1 MQQMMNTKE
10 VSRFLKVNEKMVYSL
25 IGDKQLPAT
34 KVTGKWLFPGKLV
47 EQWLE
52 NNTLNFPDNHQTL
65 PAHDGLLI
73 LAGSNDILLDKV
85 IGLFNRRFSGHLAV
99 FGNVGSMGG
108 VHALKNKHCHI
119 AASHLLQSD
128 DEYNFSFAHRELGSD
143 MPVVVNFCSRR
154 QGILL
159 AKDNPAGIKSM
170 QNLADSGIRI
180 VNRSLGTGTRLLFDM
195 ELKKAGVRGE
205 KITGYANEVARH
217 LDVGLEILSGRAD
230 AGPGIQ
236 AVANL
241 LDLDFM
247 PIRWER
253 FDLLMTKDHFFDQEI
268 QQFLGLLH
276 DEEFQS
282 MATDMPGYE
291 INMVGTMVFPEQHS
305 AGGNE

>member
-10 VSRFLKVNEKMVYSL
+10 VSGFLNVNEKMVYSL
-25 IGDKQLPAT
+25 IADKQLPAT
-34 KVTGKWLFPGKLV
+34 KVTGKWLFPRKLV
-47 EQWLE
+47 DQWVE
-52 NNTLNFPDNHQTL
+52 NNTLNFPDNPQKL

-85 IGLFNRRFSGHLAV
+85 IALFNRRFSGHLAV

-128 DEYNFSFAHRELGSD
+128 DEYNFSFAHRELGSG
-143 MPVVVNFCSRR
+143 MPVVVNLCSRR

-159 AKDNPAGIKSM
+159 TKGNPTGIKSM
-170 QNLADSGIRI
+170 QNLADNGIRI
-180 VNRSLGTGTRLLFDM
+180 VNRCLGTGTRLLFDM
-195 ELKKAGVRGE
+195 ELKKAGIRGE
-205 KITGYANEVARH
+205 KITGYATEVARH

-236 AVANL
+236 AVANQ
-241 LDLDFM
+241 LDLEFM
-247 PIRWER
+247 PLRWER

-282 MATDMPGYE
+282 MAKDMPGYE
-291 INMVGTMVFPEQHS
+291 IDMVGKMVFPEERS
-305 AGGNE
+305 AED

>member
-1 MQQMMNTKE
+1 MMNTKE
-10 VSRFLKVNEKMVYSL
+10 VSRFLNVNEKMVYSL
-25 IGDKQLPAT
+25 IADKQLPAT
-34 KVTGKWLFPGKLV
+34 KVTGKWLFPRKLV
-47 EQWLE
+47 EQWVE
-52 NNTLNFPDNHQTL
+52 NNTVNFPDNSQTL

-128 DEYNFSFAHRELGSD
+128 DEYNFSFAHRELGSV

-170 QNLADSGIRI
+170 QNLGDSGIRI

-205 KITGYANEVARH
+205 KITGYTNEVARH

-276 DEEFQS
+276 EEEFQS
-282 MATDMPGYE
+282 MAMDMPGYE
-291 INMVGTMVFPEQHS
+291 INMVGKMVFPEHHS
-305 AGGNE
+305 AGE

>member
-34 KVTGKWLFPGKLV
+34 KVTGKWLFPRKLV
-47 EQWLE
+47 EQWVE
-52 NNTLNFPDNHQTL
+52 NNTVNFPDNSQTL

-128 DEYNFSFAHRELGSD
+128 DEYNFSFAHRELGSG
-143 MPVVVNFCSRR
+143 MPVVVNFCTRR

-159 AKDNPAGIKSM
+159 AKDNPVGIKSM
-170 QNLADSGIRI
+170 QNLGDSGIRI

-195 ELKKAGVRGE
+195 ELKKAGVQGE
-205 KITGYANEVARH
+205 KITGYTNEVARH

-253 FDLLMTKDHFFDQEI
+253 FDLLMTKEHFFDQEI

-276 DEEFQS
+276 EEEFQS
-282 MATDMPGYE
+282 MAMDMPGYE
-291 INMVGTMVFPEQHS
+291 IDMVGKMVFPELHS
-305 AGGNE
+305 AGE

>member
-34 KVTGKWLFPGKLV
+34 KVTGKWLFPRKLV
-47 EQWLE
+47 EQWVE
-52 NNTLNFPDNHQTL
+52 NNTVNFPDNPQTL

-85 IGLFNRRFSGHLAV
+85 IALFNRRFSGHLAV

-128 DEYNFSFAHRELGSD
+128 DEYNFSFAHRELGNA

-159 AKDNPAGIKSM
+159 AKGNPAGIRSM
-170 QNLADSGIRI
+170 QNLDDNDIRI

-195 ELKKAGVRGE
+195 ELKKVGIRGE
-205 KITGYANEVARH
+205 KITGYATEVARH

-247 PIRWER
+247 PLRWER

-276 DEEFQS
+276 DEKFKS
-282 MATDMPGYE
+282 MAIDMPGYK
-291 INMVGTMVFPEQHS
+291 IDLVGKMVFPEQHS
-305 AGGNE
+305 TGDKE

>member
-1 MQQMMNTKE
+1 MPQMMNTKE
-10 VSRFLKVNEKMVYSL
+10 VSGFLNVNEKMVYSL
-25 IGDKQLPAT
+25 IADKQLPAT
-34 KVTGKWLFPGKLV
+34 KVTGKWLFPSKLV

-52 NNTLNFPDNHQTL
+52 NNTVNFPNYPQTL

-85 IGLFNRRFSGHLAV
+85 IGLFNQRFSGHLAV

-108 VHALKNKHCHI
+108 VHALKNKLCHI

-143 MPVVVNFCSRR
+143 MPVVVNLCSRR

-159 AKDNPAGIKSM
+159 TKGNPTGIKSM
-170 QNLADSGIRI
+170 QDLADNGIRI
-180 VNRSLGTGTRLLFDM
+180 VNRCLGTGTRLLFDM
-195 ELKKAGVRGE
+195 ELKKAGIRGE
-205 KITGYANEVARH
+205 KITGYATEVARH

-247 PIRWER
+247 PLRWER

-282 MATDMPGYE
+282 MAKDMPGYE
-291 INMVGTMVFPEQHS
+291 IDMVGKMVFPEERS
-305 AGGNE
+305 AED

>member
-34 KVTGKWLFPGKLV
+34 KVTGKWLFPSKLV

-52 NNTLNFPDNHQTL
+52 NNTVNFPDNPQAL
-65 PAHDGLLI
+65 QAHDGLLI

-85 IGLFNRRFSGHLAV
+85 IGLFNQRFSGHLAV

-128 DEYNFSFAHRELGSD
+128 DEYNFSFAHRELGNA

-170 QNLADSGIRI
+170 QDLADNGIRI

-195 ELKKAGVRGE
+195 ELKKVAVRGE
-205 KITGYANEVARH
+205 KITGYTNEVARH

-247 PIRWER
+247 PLRWER

-276 DEEFQS
+276 DEEFRS
-282 MATDMPGYE
+282 VAKDMPGYE
-291 INMVGTMVFPEQHS
+291 IDMVGKMVFPELQS
-305 AGGNE
+305 AGD

>member
-1 MQQMMNTKE
+1 MMNTKE
-10 VSRFLKVNEKMVYSL
+10 VSGFLNVNEKMVYLL
-25 IGDKQLPAT
+25 IADKQLPAT
-34 KVTGKWLFPGKLV
+34 KITGKWLFPSKLV

-52 NNTLNFPDNHQTL
+52 NNTVNFPDNPQTL
-65 PAHDGLLI
+65 PAHDGVLI

-85 IGLFNRRFSGHLAV
+85 IGLFNQRFSGHLAV

-128 DEYNFSFAHRELGSD
+128 DEYNFSFAHRELGSG
-143 MPVVVNFCSRR
+143 MPVVVNLCSRR

-159 AKDNPAGIKSM
+159 TKGNPAGIKSM
-170 QNLADSGIRI
+170 QDLADNGIRI
-180 VNRSLGTGTRLLFDM
+180 VNRCLSTGTRLLFDM
-195 ELKKAGVRGE
+195 ELKKADIRGE
-205 KITGYANEVARH
+205 KIPGYATEVARH

-247 PIRWER
+247 PLRWER

-282 MATDMPGYE
+282 MAMDMPGYE
-291 INMVGTMVFPEQHS
+291 IDMVGKMVFPEERS
-305 AGGNE
+305 AED

>member
-10 VSRFLKVNEKMVYSL
+10 VSGFLNVNEKMVYSL
-25 IGDKQLPAT
+25 IADKQLPAT
-34 KVTGKWLFPGKLV
+34 KVTGKWLFPRKLV
-47 EQWLE
+47 DQWVE
-52 NNTLNFPDNHQTL
+52 NNTLNFPDNPQKL

-85 IGLFNRRFSGHLAV
+85 IALFNRRFSGHLAV

-159 AKDNPAGIKSM
+159 EKNNPSGIKSM
-170 QNLADSGIRI
+170 QNLADRGIRI

-205 KITGYANEVARH
+205 KNKVSKSSSTHNFYFQNG
-217 LDVGLEILSGRAD
+217 ILSGRAD

-241 LDLDFM
+241 LDLNFM

-253 FDLLMTKDHFFDQEI
+253 FDLLMTKDHFFNQEI

-276 DEEFQS
+276 EEEFQS
-282 MATDMPGYE
+282 MAMDMPGYE
-291 INMVGTMVFPEQHS
+291 IDMVGKMVFPGQHS
-305 AGGNE
+305 AGKK